1 MGGLESLFTHVC
13 LVGDGLES
21 VCLQLEVSTQ
31 QQGSESDVLL
41 VRLLSP
47 LSEITKKIYNLLCTC
62 CSISRSG
69 SVSHVRDPAV
79 LFFIIIYCV
88 RPIMLHIGFTNGAF
102 RKNNDYFIFNCF
114 PVI

>member
-1 MGGLESLFTHVC
+1 MSVVNHLFINMGGLESLFTHVC

-79 LFFIIIYCV
+79 LFFYYYILC
-88 RPIMLHIGFTNGAF
+88 
-102 RKNNDYFIFNCF
+102 
-114 PVI
+114 